1 MEDSGQ
7 QWDFPNA
14 WAPLQ
19 HLIIMGLY
27 EARNIHHAVEELS
40 FDLAEKWIRSNWK
53 GYQELNAMFEK
64 VWKFIYI
71 TGLMYSTIFIYNTSY
86 CVKECSIEVW
96 KSLFLI
102 PIYL

>member
-1 MEDSGQ
+1 MEESGQ

-27 EARNIHHAVEELS
+27 EARNIHHAAEELS

-71 TGLMYSTIFIYNTSY
+71 TPFYISFMNTI
-86 CVKECSIEVW
+86 
-96 KSLFLI
+96 L
-102 PIYL
+102 

>member
-1 MEDSGQ
+1 MPDPLHLSFSSGVPTSMEDSGQ

-64 VWKFIYI
+64 V
-71 TGLMYSTIFIYNTSY
+71 
-86 CVKECSIEVW
+86 
-96 KSLFLI
+96 
-102 PIYL
+102 